1 MINMS
6 SIAANQSG
14 KTIEFKKGPILFA
27 MLLGAFVAF
36 LNQTLLNVALPKIME
51 DLSVGATTV
60 QWLSTGF
67 MLVNGVLIPI
77 TAYLMA
83 KFTTRQIFITGMTL
97 FTIGTL
103 LCALSPTFA
112 ILMTGRIVQAAG
124 AGVIMPLL
132 SVVILNIFP
141 IEQRGRAMGMI
152 GLAMI
157 LAPAIGPTLSGWVVQ
172 TFDSW
177 KLLFY
182 IILPIAVIA
191 VLVGMKFVKNVTEV
205 SNPTLDI
212 TSVILSTIGFGGLLY
227 GFSDAGSNGWN
238 DPIVITCLVVGAI
251 SLLVFVLRQ
260 FKMDDPLLEFRVF
273 KNSMYTLNTAVLI
286 VVTMAM
292 FSGMILLPIY
302 LQTIRGISALDSGLL
317 MLPGAIVMGI
327 MSPITGSLFDKFG
340 AKWLSIIGLVIT
352 IITTWEFSTLTMDTS
367 YTQLIIVYTLRMF
380 GMSLLM
386 MPVQTAA
393 LNDIPQ
399 NLNAHGTVMLNTL
412 RTVFGAIGTAIFI
425 TIFSNRTTH
434 YVDTHM
440 ADINPQDQAAMLQ
453 LANDAQINGINFSF
467 IIATGVT
474 VVALVLAF
482 FIKRSVPKDAK
493 GVAMKVAEVS
503 TSDNK

>member
-1 MINMS
+1 
-6 SIAANQSG
+6 
-14 KTIEFKKGPILFA
+14 
-27 MLLGAFVAF
+27 
-36 LNQTLLNVALPKIME
+36 
-51 DLSVGATTV
+51 
-60 QWLSTGF
+60 
-67 MLVNGVLIPI
+67 
-77 TAYLMA
+77 
-83 KFTTRQIFITGMTL
+83 
-97 FTIGTL
+97 
-103 LCALSPTFA
+103 
-112 ILMTGRIVQAAG
+112 
-124 AGVIMPLL
+124 
-132 SVVILNIFP
+132 
-141 IEQRGRAMGMI
+141 
-152 GLAMI
+152 
-157 LAPAIGPTLSGWVVQ
+157 
-172 TFDSW
+172 
-177 KLLFY
+177 
-182 IILPIAVIA
+182 
-191 VLVGMKFVKNVTEV
+191 
-205 SNPTLDI
+205 
-212 TSVILSTIGFGGLLY
+212 
-227 GFSDAGSNGWN
+227 
-238 DPIVITCLVVGAI
+238 
-251 SLLVFVLRQ
+251 
-260 FKMDDPLLEFRVF
+260 MDVPLLEFRVF

-340 AKWLSIIGLVIT
+340 AKWLSIIGLIIT

-434 YVDTHM
+434 YVETHM